1 MEVTGTV
8 IFTDTQKG
16 TSKAGRPWQKKVFAI
31 EFMEGTYTKHLA
43 FEMFGEDRINNNPV
57 RKGQTVT
64 VSYDV
69 ESDEYNGRWYTTCS
83 AWRVAPFDPNKPTTQ
98 PVAAPVSLSDAA
110 NANQGDNS
118 DLPF

>member
-8 IFTDTQKG
+8 IFTDTQSG
-16 TSKAGRPWQKKVFAI
+16 TSRAGRAWQKKVFVI

-43 FEMFGEDRINNNPV
+43 FDLFGEDRINNNPF

-69 ESDEYNGRWYTTCS
+69 ESEEYNGRWYTTCN
-83 AWRVAPFDPNKPTTQ
+83 AWRVAKFDPSTGRAEEPQ
-98 PVAAPVSLSDAA
+98 PVSLIATAIPHEDK
-110 NANQGDNS
+110 D

>member
-8 IFTDTQKG
+8 IFTETQSG
-16 TSKAGRPWQKKVFAI
+16 TSKAGRSWQKKVFAI

-43 FEMFGEDRINNNPV
+43 FELFGEDRISNNPF

-69 ESDEYNGRWYTTCS
+69 ESEEYNGRWYTRCT
-83 AWRVAPFDPNKPTTQ
+83 AWRVAKFDPSAPNTQQ
-98 PVAAPVSLSDAA
+98 PVQPVSLSAAAKPADAT
-110 NANQGDNS
+110 

>member
-8 IFTDTQKG
+8 IFTETQSG
-16 TSKAGRPWQKKVFAI
+16 TSKAGRPWQKKVFVV
-31 EFMEGTYTKHLA
+31 EFMEGTYTKRLA
-43 FEMFGEDRINNNPV
+43 LDLFGEDRINSNPF

-69 ESDEYNGRWYTTCS
+69 ESNEYNGRWYTTCT
-83 AWRVAPFDPNKPTTQ
+83 AWRVSKFDPATGRAEESQSVP
-98 PVAAPVSLSDAA
+98 LSSTAIPHD
-110 NANQGDNS
+110 DKD